1 MCIDTQ
7 YTHNRIEPWS
17 NEWSL
22 HTSCKC
28 CRTKLVVD
36 GALAPNVSSFVVEF
50 VGRVFQPINWT
61 RDYILQEI
69 LWESWTRLSY
79 HLAQE
84 QPILIP
90 ASESVK
96 TCILQHCQTVY
107 PRDDHRDF
115 VNLVALMDDFEIYV
129 THRARRIAWFIYS
142 MKNELLF

>member
-36 GALAPNVSSFVVEF
+36 GALAPNVSSFIVEF
-50 VGRVFQPINWT
+50 VWRVFRPINWT

-69 LWESWTRLSY
+69 VGELDYRLNY
-79 HLAQE
+79 HLVQQE

-96 TCILQHCQTVY
+96 TCVLEHWPKIY
-107 PRDDHRDF
+107 PRDDHRIF
-115 VNLVALMDDFEIYV
+115 VNLVALMVGFEINV
-129 THRARRIAWFIYS
+129 MHRAR
-142 MKNELLF
+142 